1 MKRAIVI
8 ICLVLVACV
17 GTAAASTGVAGKKA
31 AWTESKAERYVLSRA
46 TVRLAG
52 EDRAALEEEL
62 NQAVE
67 LYWTLALDATLANDN
82 DAANIYVDLA
92 HRYGR
97 ALVRVRGGL
106 WIDAADCSGRGPA
119 ATGSRFT
126 SFHCRVTSESLEI
139 PSAQLT
145 DDGKTPVEGK
155 PRSLGPI
162 EAVLNVRVTGTSSF
176 SYKPL

>member
-1 MKRAIVI
+1 MKQAIVI

-82 DAANIYVDLA
+82 DAANIYVDL
-92 HRYGR
+92 R
-97 ALVRVRGGL
+97 
-106 WIDAADCSGRGPA
+106 
-119 ATGSRFT
+119 T
-126 SFHCRVTSESLEI
+126 
-139 PSAQLT
+139 
-145 DDGKTPVEGK
+145 
-155 PRSLGPI
+155 
-162 EAVLNVRVTGTSSF
+162 VTGEPS
-176 SYKPL
+176 